1 MDLKTRLRGIRIWLA
16 VNDTTQKAI
25 ARKLGI
31 SNPYLTMI
39 LRGQRPAVHIREQ
52 LVDLGVPADLVELPG
67 AQEKRAA

>member
-1 MDLKTRLRGIRIWLA
+1 MDLKSRLRAIRVWLA
-16 VNDTTQKAI
+16 VNDTTQMAI

-52 LVDLGVPADLVELPG
+52 LVKLGMPAELVELPG
-67 AQEKRAA
+67 TEQKRAA